1 MILPACSRLWCLP
14 LCKLVILGTLAM
26 PGHVHHNQ
34 LYHFTGNSDVYPQ
47 TKNQLDPSIF
57 SRDITFQKNPA
68 IWLFK
73 NILVDNYR
81 KNVLPD
87 MGFAMEIQ
95 ELKELSFCIVY
106 TKIKCQ
112 NFHTKNINK
121 SKMPYFCTHCQNLG
135 KN

>member
-1 MILPACSRLWCLP
+1 
-14 LCKLVILGTLAM
+14 M

-106 TKIKCQ
+106 TKIKSQ